1 MFGLHVAGELCE
13 VYTKS
18 TMLVEDVDV
27 LGEHTHVSSSGG
39 GSVYLMCISESS
51 AEGGGGGADAKVRI
65 GMVCIDTASGD
76 IVYDEWEDGELRQNL
91 ASRVAHLQPRELL
104 LPKGLSS
111 TTSKLLKRLVAP
123 LALSQATAVRS
134 DRLVVAHRVHSDCQ
148 LRHNPPREAL
158 GPAQSREEHS
168 TEQAGI
174 VDSEGRNSR
183 QCVETELIVQGGG
196 DAATSFRA
204 RLCPKQDP

>member
-1 MFGLHVAGELCE
+1 M
-13 VYTKS
+13 
-18 TMLVEDVDV
+18 
-27 LGEHTHVSSSGG
+27 
-39 GSVYLMCISESS
+39 
-51 AEGGGGGADAKVRI
+51 RI

-134 DRLVVAHRVHSDCQ
+134 DLCVGHYESAHRDCQ
-148 LRHNPPREAL
+148 QRHDPPREAL
-158 GPAQSREEHS
+158 CPAQSREEQS
-168 TEQAGI
+168 TA
-174 VDSEGRNSR
+174 
-183 QCVETELIVQGGG
+183 
-196 DAATSFRA
+196 
-204 RLCPKQDP
+204 

>member
-1 MFGLHVAGELCE
+1 MSERRSRVFGLHVAGELCE

-27 LGEHTHVSSSGG
+27 LGEHTHVTSSGG
-39 GSVYLMCISESS
+39 GSVYMMCICESAVEAA
-51 AEGGGGGADAKVRI
+51 AEEDGKTRI

-134 DRLVVAHRVHSDCQ
+134 DHS
-148 LRHNPPREAL
+148 LIAT
-158 GPAQSREEHS
+158 ASSREK
-168 TEQAGI
+168 
-174 VDSEGRNSR
+174 
-183 QCVETELIVQGGG
+183 
-196 DAATSFRA
+196 DAAKRLFRNT
-204 RLCPKQDP
+204 